1 VAALTQMYIQGVST
15 RKVTAIS
22 EELCGH
28 SFSASAISEINK
40 KLDTELGRFA
50 RRELESEYLYL
61 IIDARYEK
69 LRENG
74 VIRSRAVLV
83 AIGID
88 WEGRR
93 QVLGV
98 EMANRESSTSWKEF
112 LLGLKRRGLRGV
124 FFAVSDDHPGL
135 KRRVS
140 ESLCVGHN
148 LREGKMT
155 KEKKETKCDDLID
168 ALLEEHGISQ
178 EAVLGENGLIAQL
191 KKRVVERALAGEL
204 THHLGYAKGEAPEEI
219 DNHRN
224 GYSKKTVVG
233 EDGAMEIEVPR
244 DRSGSFEPL
253 LIAKGQKRFEG
264 FDEKIIAMYARGMTV
279 REIAGFLLDHY
290 KVEVSADFISTVTDS
305 VLEAVV
311 EWQNRP
317 LERSYPVIYFDA
329 LRVKIRDEGSVRN
342 KAVYLALGI
351 ASDGTRDVLGI
362 WIEQN
367 EGAKFWLKVMNELRN
382 RGVEDILIAVVDGLK
397 GFPEAITTVFPLASV
412 QTCIVHLSRY
422 CLSFCGWKERQ
433 AVARELKAIYRAET
447 AEAAAKRLSEFDAG
461 PWGKKYPM
469 IAESWRRNWEHIT
482 PFYSY
487 PPEVRK
493 IIYTT
498 NAIESLHMQ
507 LRKVLKNRGHF
518 PSDEAATKLI
528 YLALRNITKSW
539 TNPPLT
545 WRMAA
550 NQFAIQFGQRFNK

>member
-1 VAALTQMYIQGVST
+1 M
-15 RKVTAIS
+15 
-22 EELCGH
+22 
-28 SFSASAISEINK
+28 FSLA
-40 KLDTELGRFA
+40 
-50 RRELESEYLYL
+50 
-61 IIDARYEK
+61 
-69 LRENG
+69 
-74 VIRSRAVLV
+74 
-83 AIGID
+83 
-88 WEGRR
+88 
-93 QVLGV
+93 
-98 EMANRESSTSWKEF
+98 
-112 LLGLKRRGLRGV
+112 
-124 FFAVSDDHPGL
+124 
-135 KRRVS
+135 RVS

-155 KEKKETKCDDLID
+155 NAKKETKCDDLID

-279 REIAGFLLDHY
+279 REIQGFLLDHY

-447 AEAAAKRLSEFDAG
+447 AEVAAKRLSEFDAG
-461 PWGKKYPM
+461 PWGEKYPM